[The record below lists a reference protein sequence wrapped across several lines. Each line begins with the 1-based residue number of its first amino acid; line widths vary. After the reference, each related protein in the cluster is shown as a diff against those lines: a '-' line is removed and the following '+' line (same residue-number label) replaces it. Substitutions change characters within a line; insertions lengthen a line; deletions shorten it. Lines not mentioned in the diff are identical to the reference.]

1 MPTISVSGTLPSS
14 NAGEINIEL
23 RDSHDSTIDIIGSH
37 STTIRVDERLHLL
50 AVGANGIDGKIG
62 ANGYDGASGI
72 DGSDAG
78 MYSSGGNGGPGGD
91 GGHGEAGS
99 NGEPAGN
106 GGKIDVWVKQEDL
119 ALLDTISSIN
129 VSAGIPGKAGRHGAG
144 GSGGQGGRG
153 GASYSWSEPYTVDR
167 TEPYT
172 EDRTEHW
179 TDAEGNS
186 HSHVV
191 SDTHYRVVSE
201 THYNYHSSPGGLD
214 GPRGYDG
221 GAYNY
226 PLHPGAVGRVGQIH
240 FHVTQGTAQ
249 SLHIEPYKLVTRN
262 VSFQSVEGSGLWE
275 PGDIVKASYGV
286 ENIGTTMISPPE
298 LIPLV
303 LENQEYLEL
312 VQTGEV
318 TGTIRAGTTHFTDS
332 TPLQFRIK
340 EPQSHNGS
348 EPYKLTTTVMVAAQ
362 NTRLNQPF
370 QHSSTRNTLTIQYP
384 VLLESQPT
392 HFSIA
397 ENESQLLQATIKNIG
412 TKDLGNLA
420 GRELFVEITAADT
433 LAPLVSERIS
443 LLKPQGQHQLTYSE
457 QFKPGTEL
465 GEQQTYYM
473 SLFLQPINR
482 GDTKVLIQRQTI
494 IGQLT
499 PKYSPTQN
507 KFTLVING
515 NTTKEQIKYWT
526 NLLSQIS
533 GNSEVAIWNTSY
545 YQQLNLD
552 GSPCLL
558 EDTTHGT
565 VIILDDLFPKNA
577 SHELQHNTQYI
588 TQEQLLKASQQ
599 YDVSLVALGTK
610 ALTKPYTHTDVV
622 SWSDPTQE
630 YDSLKRLMAKLLH
643 EGVDQPVSLHQ
654 VTIPLQQRWF
664 CRGRE
669 TAEEALALVIEQLN
683 KVFPNRTYHI
693 SIASTD
699 KQQVMINVR
708 RLADRLEQNIHQISL
723 SDEQLAH
730 PEDNHEI
737 IQSGII
743 GALSFSQK
751 LDLFIQKSNP
761 YHKHLAQAITKE
773 LLDEQNIVMRA
784 EAYGSWLERIIRK
797 NQRDFTLELKRLRQL
812 LNSLEQF
819 AQKGD
824 FENVQAWSPL
834 IIRMIAQVQYHAKQ
848 HSSFWTR
855 FIHWFLPQINQQII
869 ESSNL
874 LCNKVLD
881 LQSSYSNTPIHEI
894 KASVQRE
901 EAILNFAAQLKTFL
915 TKHNSINSGHS
926 FCFFNKSEISELERK
941 AVQQLLCVC
950 TEDAALDTL
959 DVYRQTMNESTKLKK
974 FSTKFER
981 LFPEFALE
989 KVTDSLPVPTPIY

>member
-14 NAGEINIEL
+14 NASEINIEL
-23 RDSHDSTIDIIGSH
+23 TDNHDSTINITGSH
-37 STTIRVDERLHLL
+37 SVTIRIDEKLCLL

-62 ANGYDGASGI
+62 ADGYDGTSGV
-72 DGSDAG
+72 DGTDAG

-99 NGEPAGN
+99 NGGHAGN
-106 GGKIDVWVKQEDL
+106 GGKVDVWVKQEDL
-119 ALLDTISSIN
+119 ALLDTISSID

-144 GSGGQGGRG
+144 GRGGRG
-153 GASYSWSEPYTVDR
+153 GRGGSSYSWSEPYTVDR
-167 TEPYT
+167 TE
-172 EDRTEHW
+172 HW
-179 TDAEGNS
+179 TDTEGNS

-191 SDTHYRVVSE
+191 SDTYYH
-201 THYNYHSSPGGLD
+201 YHSSPGGSD
-214 GPRGYDG
+214 GPDGSNG
-221 GAYNY
+221 GAYTHSLY
-226 PLHPGAVGRVGQIH
+226 PGAVGTVGQIH
-240 FHVTQGTAQ
+240 FHVTQGTAE
-249 SLHIEPYKLVTRN
+249 SLHIEPYKLMTRN

-275 PGDIVKASYGV
+275 PGDIVKASYEV
-286 ENIGTTMISPPE
+286 ENTGTTMISPPE

-303 LENQEYLEL
+303 LENPEHLEL
-312 VQTGEV
+312 VQTGTV
-318 TGTIRAGTTHFTDS
+318 TGSILAGTTHLSES

-340 EPQSHNGS
+340 EPQSHTGS

-370 QHSSTRNTLTIQYP
+370 QHSRTRNTLTIQYP
-384 VLLESQPT
+384 VLLESQPA

-412 TKDLGNLA
+412 TKDLGSLA
-420 GRELFVEITAADT
+420 GRELFIEITAADT
-433 LAPLVSERIS
+433 LTPLVSEHIS
-443 LLKPQGQHQLTYSE
+443 LLKPQNQHQLTYSE
-457 QFKPGTEL
+457 QFKPGTEI

-473 SLFLQPINR
+473 NLFLQPINR
-482 GDTKVLIQRQTI
+482 SDTNVLIQRQTI

-499 PKYSPTQN
+499 PKYSPTKN
-507 KFTLVING
+507 KFTLVIND

-526 NLLSQIS
+526 HFLSQLS

-552 GSPCLL
+552 GNPCLL

-565 VIILDDLFPKNA
+565 VIILDDLFPKNT
-577 SHELQHNTQYI
+577 SDELQHNTQYI

-610 ALTKPYTHTDVV
+610 VLTKPYTHTDVV

-643 EGVDQPVSLHQ
+643 EGIDQPVSLHQ

-669 TAEEALALVIEQLN
+669 TADQALALVIEQLN
-683 KVFPNRTYHI
+683 KVFPNRTYHV

-699 KQQVMINVR
+699 EQQVTISVR
-708 RLADRLEQNIHQISL
+708 RLADTLEQNIHQISL

-730 PEDNHEI
+730 PEENHEI
-737 IQSGII
+737 IQSGIM

-761 YHKHLAQAITKE
+761 YHKHLARAITKD
-773 LLDEQNIVMRA
+773 LLDEQNTVMQT

-855 FIHWFLPQINQQII
+855 FIHWFLPQTNEQII
-869 ESSNL
+869 ESSNA
-874 LCNKVLD
+874 LCNKILD
-881 LQSSYSNTPIHEI
+881 LQSSYSSTPIQEI
-894 KASVQRE
+894 KVSIQRE
-901 EAILNFAAQLKTFL
+901 EAILNLADQLKIFL
-915 TKHNSINSGHS
+915 KEQASGQS
-926 FCFFNKSEISELERK
+926 FCFFTKSEISDFERRT
-941 AVQQLLCVC
+941 VQQLLCVC

-959 DVYRQTMNESTKLKK
+959 DIYRQTMKESTKLKK

-981 LFPEFALE
+981 LFPEFIQENVADNL
-989 KVTDSLPVPTPIY
+989 VVSTY